1 MACRLSHS
9 FKDLTLDE
17 VENKLCAQV
26 IEGMSAAEAGVQS
39 EIRAYRSRPPSSGD
53 NDARDKEIRNQL
65 LAAHM
70 QAFLS
75 QLAELCDMMEDNQN
89 KRGLMIIKQAI
100 LHLQFLRDP
109 KYFPLLC
116 VVWSPARPRMCVC
129 VCVVSC
135 ASCARVRAC
144 A

>member
-1 MACRLSHS
+1 
-9 FKDLTLDE
+9 LDE
-17 VENKLCAQV
+17 AENRQCAQV
-26 IEGMSAAEAGVQS
+26 IEGMSAAEAGVQR
-39 EIRAYRSRPPSSGD
+39 EIQAYRSRPASSG

-75 QLAELCDMMEDNQN
+75 RLAELCDMMEDNQN

-100 LHLQFLRDP
+100 LHLQYLRDP

-116 VVWSPARPRMCVC
+116 VVCRV
-129 VCVVSC
+129 VCVVC
-135 ASCARVRAC
+135 RL
-144 A
+144 